1 MKEELSGG
9 MSSLAHWTTMFSFF
23 RRNSLFTVKKAKK
36 MERFVTAKDGDVQ
49 HFTDAA
55 SAKNTK
61 ASKVPLDFPVLYS
74 FVCLYVGL
82 GGRSINP

>member
-9 MSSLAHWTTMFSFF
+9 MSSLAHWTTFSFF

-61 ASKVPLDFPVLYS
+61 ASLEFLVLYS

>member
-1 MKEELSGG
+1 MMKEELSGG
-9 MSSLAHWTTMFSFF
+9 ISSLAHWTTMFSFF

-61 ASKVPLDFPVLYS
+61 ASFY
-74 FVCLYVGL
+74 
-82 GGRSINP
+82 

>member
-1 MKEELSGG
+1 
-9 MSSLAHWTTMFSFF
+9 
-23 RRNSLFTVKKAKK
+23 
-36 MERFVTAKDGDVQ
+36 MERLVTAKYGDVPR
-49 HFTDAA
+49 FTGAT